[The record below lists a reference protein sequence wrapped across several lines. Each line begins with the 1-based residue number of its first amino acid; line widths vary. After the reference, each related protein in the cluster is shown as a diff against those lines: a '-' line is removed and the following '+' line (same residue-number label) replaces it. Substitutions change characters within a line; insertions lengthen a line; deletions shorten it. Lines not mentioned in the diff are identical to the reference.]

1 MRPGPEVLASFGAG
15 SDPVS
20 LPGGEGTA
28 WRAGEVV
35 LKPAGDPRVARWTA
49 DLYHELALL
58 DPLGSSAARRD
69 PLDPLGPVGHLTVR
83 RDPGFRVPRPLR
95 TVAGDG
101 AAGDWVAQDPLA
113 GAWVAWQWL
122 PGEPASWAGVSPLW
136 PRLIAASRAF
146 HTALAGRPAPPWL
159 GRDGSQWA
167 VGDQVAW
174 GERDPGS
181 VLAAAPAPLAGQLR
195 SLLAALRPVRLPA
208 QLIHGDLG
216 GNVLFAPG
224 QPPAVI
230 DFSPYWRPAGLALA
244 VAAVD
249 ALTWSGA
256 DPAIL
261 GDLADQPELDQLLA
275 RAHVGRLVTEV
286 VTRAGGPDPST
297 GLETV
302 AQTGQVVTSLI
313 LSRLA
318 LCRLGRFAHPLARTP
333 GRRAAP
339 AATAVA
345 RQPARC
351 DIRPVGCPPVAAPT
365 GLVFHIRIACLS
377 ANGRVV
383 PALTL
388 AQTSKPGPDPS
399 RLPFLSGTSKP
410 RW

>member
-1 MRPGPEVLASFGAG
+1 MRPGPEVLASFGA
-15 SDPVS
+15 STDPVS
-20 LPGGEGTA
+20 LPDGEGAA

-35 LKPAGDPRVARWTA
+35 LKPAGDPQVARWTA
-49 DLYHELALL
+49 DLYHELAI
-58 DPLGSSAARRD
+58 
-69 PLDPLGPVGHLTVR
+69 R

-95 TVAGDG
+95 TGAGDG
-101 AAGDWVAQDPLA
+101 GVGDWVAQDPLA

-146 HTALAGRPAPPWL
+146 HAALAGRPAPPWL
-159 GRDGSQWA
+159 GRDGSQWTT
-167 VGDQVAW
+167 GDQVAW

-286 VTRAGGPDPST
+286 VSRRGDPDPSAA
-297 GLETV
+297 LETV
-302 AQTGQVVTSLI
+302 TRTGEPVTALV
-313 LSRLA
+313 LERLA
-318 LCRLGRFAHPLARTP
+318 AR
-333 GRRAAP
+333 
-339 AATAVA
+339 
-345 RQPARC
+345 
-351 DIRPVGCPPVAAPT
+351 
-365 GLVFHIRIACLS
+365 
-377 ANGRVV
+377 RVV
-383 PALTL
+383 
-388 AQTSKPGPDPS
+388 
-399 RLPFLSGTSKP
+399 
-410 RW
+410 

>member
-1 MRPGPEVLASFGAG
+1 MRPGPEVLASFGA
-15 SDPVS
+15 STDPVS
-20 LPGGEGTA
+20 LPDGEGAA
-28 WRAGEVV
+28 WRAGGVV
-35 LKPAGDPRVARWTA
+35 LKPAGDPQVARWTA
-49 DLYHELALL
+49 DLYHELAI
-58 DPLGSSAARRD
+58 
-69 PLDPLGPVGHLTVR
+69 R

-95 TVAGDG
+95 TGAGDG
-101 AAGDWVAQDPLA
+101 GVGDWVAQDPLA

-146 HTALAGRPAPPWL
+146 HAALAGRPAPPWL
-159 GRDGSQWA
+159 GRDGSQWTT
-167 VGDQVAW
+167 GDQVAW

-286 VTRAGGPDPST
+286 VSRRGDPDPSAA
-297 GLETV
+297 LETV
-302 AQTGQVVTSLI
+302 TRTGEPVTALVLERCGSGRARPVKK
-313 LSRLA
+313 LSR
-318 LCRLGRFAHPLARTP
+318 RT
-333 GRRAAP
+333 
-339 AATAVA
+339 
-345 RQPARC
+345 
-351 DIRPVGCPPVAAPT
+351 IR
-365 GLVFHIRIACLS
+365 
-377 ANGRVV
+377 
-383 PALTL
+383 
-388 AQTSKPGPDPS
+388 
-399 RLPFLSGTSKP
+399 
-410 RW
+410 

>member
-1 MRPGPEVLASFGAG
+1 MRPGPEVLASFGA
-15 SDPVS
+15 SADPVS

-49 DLYHELALL
+49 DLYRDL
-58 DPLGSSAARRD
+58 D
-69 PLDPLGPVGHLTVR
+69 PLDPLAPGPLDPLAAR

-95 TVAGDG
+95 TVAEDG

-122 PGEPASWAGVSPLW
+122 PGEPASWAGVSPFW

-146 HTALAGRPAPPWL
+146 HAALAGRPAPPWL
-159 GRDGSQWA
+159 GRDGSQWT

-181 VLAAAPAPLAGQLR
+181 VLAAAPGPLAGQLR

-216 GNVLFAPG
+216 GNVLFAAG
-224 QPPAVI
+224 EPPAVI

-261 GDLADQPELDQLLA
+261 GELADQPELDQLLA
-275 RAHVGRLVTEV
+275 RAHVGRLVTEIV
-286 VTRAGGPDPST
+286 SRRGDPDPSV

-302 AQTGQVVTSLI
+302 ARTGEPVTALV
-313 LSRLA
+313 LERLA
-318 LCRLGRFAHPLARTP
+318 A
-333 GRRAAP
+333 
-339 AATAVA
+339 
-345 RQPARC
+345 
-351 DIRPVGCPPVAAPT
+351 
-365 GLVFHIRIACLS
+365 
-377 ANGRVV
+377 GRVV
-383 PALTL
+383 
-388 AQTSKPGPDPS
+388 
-399 RLPFLSGTSKP
+399 
-410 RW
+410 

>member
-1 MRPGPEVLASFGAG
+1 MRPGPEVLACFGA
-15 SDPVS
+15 SADPVP

-49 DLYHELALL
+49 GLYRDLDSLDPAGHLDLL
-58 DPLGSSAARRD
+58 DPSAA
-69 PLDPLGPVGHLTVR
+69 R

-95 TVAGDG
+95 TVAEDG
-101 AAGDWVAQDPLA
+101 ATGDWVARDPQV

-122 PGEPASWAGVSPLW
+122 PGEPASWAGVSPFW

-146 HTALAGRPAPPWL
+146 HAALAGRPAPPWL
-159 GRDGSQWA
+159 GRDGSQWT

-181 VLAAAPAPLAGQLR
+181 VLAAAPASLAGQLR
-195 SLLAALRPVRLPA
+195 SLLAGLRPVRLPA

-216 GNVLFAPG
+216 GNVLFAAG
-224 QPPAVI
+224 EPPAVI

-261 GDLADQPELDQLLA
+261 DDLADQPELDQLLA
-275 RAHVGRLVTEV
+275 RAHVGRLVTEIV
-286 VTRAGGPDPST
+286 SRRGDPDPSA

-302 AQTGQVVTSLI
+302 ARTGDPVTALV
-313 LSRLA
+313 LERL
-318 LCRLGRFAHPLARTP
+318 
-333 GRRAAP
+333 
-339 AATAVA
+339 TA
-345 RQPARC
+345 
-351 DIRPVGCPPVAAPT
+351 
-365 GLVFHIRIACLS
+365 
-377 ANGRVV
+377 GRVV
-383 PALTL
+383 
-388 AQTSKPGPDPS
+388 
-399 RLPFLSGTSKP
+399 
-410 RW
+410 

>member
-1 MRPGPEVLASFGAG
+1 MRPGPEVLASFGA
-15 SDPVS
+15 SADPVS

-49 DLYHELALL
+49 DLYRDL
-58 DPLGSSAARRD
+58 DSLGPSAARRD
-69 PLDPLGPVGHLTVR
+69 PLDPSAAR

-146 HTALAGRPAPPWL
+146 HAALAGRPAPPWL
-159 GRDGSQWA
+159 GRDGSQWTT
-167 VGDQVAW
+167 GDQVAW

-286 VTRAGGPDPST
+286 VSRRGDPDPSAA
-297 GLETV
+297 LETV
-302 AQTGQVVTSLI
+302 TRTGEPVTALV
-313 LSRLA
+313 LARLA
-318 LCRLGRFAHPLARTP
+318 AR
-333 GRRAAP
+333 R
-339 AATAVA
+339 VA
-345 RQPARC
+345 
-351 DIRPVGCPPVAAPT
+351 
-365 GLVFHIRIACLS
+365 
-377 ANGRVV
+377 
-383 PALTL
+383 
-388 AQTSKPGPDPS
+388 
-399 RLPFLSGTSKP
+399 
-410 RW
+410 